1 MSISVNDPQFQAF
14 LSAEMEQESGG
25 NPNARSP
32 QGALGLFQIMP
43 ANIPE
48 WSKEVLGYSITA
60 AEFLANPAIQRTIA
74 AAKLLGYVNAYGYQ
88 GAAAAW
94 YAGPGAAKDYE
105 STKPVN
111 GGAGTI
117 ANYVNSVMSR
127 MSKLGQTVT
136 SGSAGNSGSIDS
148 TLGLTSAFGASSSA
162 AIPSAQPTFDWFA
175 GVGGGVLGGTSSQG
189 SESVG
194 LIQAFIGNDPELE
207 NLYSE
212 AVAGSWSQDQFTAA
226 LQETNWWQTNSQAAR
241 TALALKTT
249 DPAAYNQG
257 VSNTSAQVAAE
268 AASLGVP
275 LTAQAL
281 QNVAQTATIFGYDP
295 AQIQQLLATYLTTLK
310 GGQYGGYAGQV
321 QLALKEY
328 AADMGIPVSDQYV
341 KNAVSNVTS
350 GSSSLQAYRAWIQTQ
365 AQMAFPAYADQINEG
380 TTVGSIAQ
388 PYAVALS
395 QILEQDP
402 DKVDLYNPLLRSVL
416 TTKDAAGNPTMTS
429 LTDYEQ
435 QLRTNPLWTK
445 TNNARESVMSVANS
459 VLSDMGLAANDL
471 GGAQA
476 TSLPAATT
484 LSPQAALQATGLG
497 TSTMF
502 PTLQDANSVQTPTA
516 PTGTTGGAAA
526 TLAPDTAFTTAG
538 TPQS

>member
-1 MSISVNDPQFQAF
+1 VPISMNDPQFQAF

-25 NPNARSP
+25 NANAISP

-48 WSKEVLGYSITA
+48 WSKQVLGYSITA

-74 AAKLLGYVNAYGYQ
+74 GAKLLAYVNQYGYQ

-94 YAGPGAAKDYE
+94 YAGPAAAKDYA

-117 ANYVNSVMSR
+117 ANYVNSVMAR

-136 SGSAGNSGSIDS
+136 SGSSGNSGSIDQN
-148 TLGLTSAFGASSSA
+148 LGLTSAFGASSNA

-189 SESVG
+189 SESIG
-194 LIQAFIGNDPELE
+194 LIQAFIGNDPELQ

-212 AVAGSWSQDQFTAA
+212 AVAGSWSQDQFVSQ
-226 LQETNWWQTNSQAAR
+226 LQETNWWKTNSQSAR

-249 DPAAYNQG
+249 DPSSFNQG
-257 VSNTSAQVAAE
+257 VANTAAEVQQE

-275 LTAQAL
+275 LTAAAL
-281 QNVAQTATIFGYDP
+281 QNVAQTATIFGYDSS
-295 AQIQQLLATYLTTLK
+295 QIQQMLATYLTTLK
-310 GGQYGGYAGQV
+310 GGQFGGYAGQV

-328 AADMGIPVSDQYV
+328 SADMGIPVSDQYV
-341 KNAVSNVTS
+341 NNAVSNVTS
-350 GSSSLQAYRAWIQTQ
+350 GAGSLQAYRAWIQTQ
-365 AQMAFPAYADQINEG
+365 AQMAFPAYADQINAG
-380 TTVGSIAQ
+380 VTVGQIAQ

-402 DKVDLYNPLLRSVL
+402 DSIDLNNPLLRNVL
-416 TTKDAAGNPTMTS
+416 TSKDQTGTPTITS
-429 LTDYEQ
+429 LTDYEN
-435 QLRTNPLWTK
+435 QLRTNPAWTK
-445 TNNARESVMSVANS
+445 TNNARESMMSVANS

-471 GGAQA
+471 GGSQA

-484 LSPQAALQATGLG
+484 LSPRAASQATGLG
-497 TSTMF
+497 TSTPF
-502 PTLQDANSVQTPTA
+502 TTLQNANEIPTA
-516 PTGTTGGAAA
+516 PSGTEGGPAAE
-526 TLAPDTAFTTAG
+526 LAPDTSFTTAG